1 MAEGPQGAALHSP
14 LRPAISSA
22 ELAARESYGAAPLRL
37 FLVETLYREMPPFVG
52 FRVLS
57 QLLRFA
63 GVRLGRAS
71 MIGGLPTLVGSGNY
85 CSRLSIGECCG
96 FNEGCFFDLS
106 DEIRIGNHVSVGHE
120 VMFLTGSY
128 ELGPAERRAGKRRS
142 APIVVEDG
150 AWIGARATVLSGVT
164 IGAGAV
170 IGSAAVVDK
179 DVPAN
184 TLVMGNTRVSLA
196 KWR

>member
-14 LRPAISSA
+14 QRPATPTA
-22 ELAARESYGAAPLRL
+22 TLPAREARGTAPLRL
-37 FLVETLYREMPPFVG
+37 FLVETLYREAPPFVG
-52 FRVLS
+52 YRVLG

-63 GVRLGRAS
+63 GVRLRHAS
-71 MIGGLPTLVGSGNY
+71 TFGGMPTLVGTGNY

-96 FNEGCFFDLS
+96 FNEGCFFDLAA
-106 DEIRIGNHVSVGHE
+106 DVRIGDHVSVGHE
-120 VMFLTGSY
+120 VMFLTSSH
-128 ELGPAERRAGKRRS
+128 EPGPPERRAGPRRA

-170 IGSAAVVDK
+170 IGAAAVVDK

-184 TLVMGNTRVSLA
+184 TLVMGHTRVSLA